1 MKKLYPRICSNCGRR
16 FLGKKMDY
24 RCAIC
29 IENLNVTIEERG
41 NRVIETRGQRCI
53 GFHSTD
59 HVRHD

>member
-1 MKKLYPRICSNCGRR
+1 MKKHYYNRICSDCGRR

-29 IENLNVTIEERG
+29 VENPNVTIEE
-41 NRVIETRGQRCI
+41 RGQRCI